1 MDMNGRKYI
10 AYGSNLNRE
19 QMAKRCPD
27 AKVIGSGMLKDYCF
41 FCRRNEGRVGG
52 KGSCC
57 TFLHL

>member
-27 AKVIGSGMLKDYCF
+27 AKVIGSGMLKDYELLSVGIRM
-41 FCRRNEGRVGG
+41 RRLPR
-52 KGSCC
+52 
-57 TFLHL
+57 

>member
-27 AKVIGSGMLKDYCF
+27 AKVIGSGMLTLEYTLKM
-41 FCRRNEGRVGG
+41 RQSV
-52 KGSCC
+52 
-57 TFLHL
+57 